1 MRRALF
7 AVLALSAAASA
18 ATSLEASKT
27 VKAQTSSQAVAALIS
42 FQPPKGGWKIEEYAN
57 GGGADPVVAF
67 VDGLDRIAVRVFG
80 APGSGYKNPASFL
93 AGPAA
98 STMGRKPEQVGIVTV
113 AGRRLALYQHGF
125 PVNLGDPH
133 APSGPTMLGQEVFCL
148 LPAAGRHFIVL
159 SYARESPA
167 PDLERRGQK
176 AWRAFLKTVKLAG
189 RKT

>member
-1 MRRALF
+1 MKLVLS

-27 VKAQTSSQAVAALIS
+27 VTITTPSQAVAALIS
-42 FQPPKGGWKIEEYAN
+42 FQPPKGGWKVEEYAN

-98 STMGRKPEQVGIVTV
+98 STMGRKPEAIGNITV
-113 AGRRLALYQHGF
+113 AGRRLALYKHGF
-125 PVNLGDPH
+125 PINLGDPH
-133 APSGPTMLGQEVFCL
+133 ALSGPTMLGQEIFL
-148 LPAAGRHFIVL
+148 ILPTSGRRFIVL